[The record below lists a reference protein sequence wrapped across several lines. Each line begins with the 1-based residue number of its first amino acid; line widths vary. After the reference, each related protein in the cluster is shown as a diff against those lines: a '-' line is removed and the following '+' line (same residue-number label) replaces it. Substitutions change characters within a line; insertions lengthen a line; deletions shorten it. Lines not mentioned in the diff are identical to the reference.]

1 MATKA
6 KNSPSA
12 HRHAII
18 LALIATAGSVLVAA
32 VTILPSILNH
42 EKSKPPQLLPPAH
55 QSEKTAD
62 SSSLLQEQLR
72 PIYFQGRSLSLSDDA
87 RAALSRY
94 AVLLT
99 KAQRKIIIEG
109 HSDKIKPE
117 SNIQLGLERARIV
130 KRYLIELGVS
140 PDAMEVVS
148 FGGELSLTET
158 QSDYNHRVTFKLIP
172 DS

>member
-1 MATKA
+1 MATRA
-6 KNSPSA
+6 KDSPSA
-12 HRHAII
+12 HRQAIT

-42 EKSKPPQLLPPAH
+42 EKSKPPQSPAH
-55 QSEKTAD
+55 QSEKITD
-62 SSSLLQEQLR
+62 SSLLLQEQLR
-72 PIYFQGRSLSLSDDA
+72 PIYFSGNSSSLSDDA

-94 AVLLT
+94 AVLLS
-99 KAQRKIIIEG
+99 KAQRKVIIEG
-109 HSDKIKPE
+109 HSDKIIPE
-117 SNIQLGLERARIV
+117 RNIQLGFQRARIV
-130 KRYLIELGVS
+130 KDYLIELGVS

-158 QSDYNHRVTFKLIP
+158 QSDYNHRVSFKLVP